1 MAAKVTTPGSRPGAR
16 RPRRGRDTRGQI
28 VEASLRLFS
37 ERGFARTTVRDIARE
52 VGITDAAI
60 YYHFASK
67 RDLLEA
73 LYEEK
78 GIAPALQELERISSD
93 LPLRE
98 TLMGI
103 ARATML
109 VMQDSRDFLRLVSM
123 EAMSGEPSALE
134 VNKSVAERW
143 ERGLAGL
150 LRSYMKAGKVR
161 PVDADLAARLMVDV
175 VTSAFQD
182 DVLGRYGPSNCESG
196 QLSEPLEA
204 YLTASLDNILC
215 GLLPRSSGE

>member
-1 MAAKVTTPGSRPGAR
+1 MTVKSTRPTLRSGAR

-28 VEASLRLFS
+28 VDAALRLFS
-37 ERGFARTTVRDIARE
+37 ERGYARTTVRDIARE

-73 LYEEK
+73 LFEEK
-78 GIAPALQELERISSD
+78 GIMPALQELERIPTD

-103 ARATML
+103 ARGAMV
-109 VMQDSRDFLRLVSM
+109 VMQASREFLRLVFM
-123 EAMSGEPSALE
+123 EALSGEPGALE
-134 VNKSVAERW
+134 VNRRVSERW

-150 LRSYMKAGKVR
+150 LRAYMQAGDVR
-161 PVDADLAARLMVDV
+161 LVDADLAARQMISV
-175 VTSAFQD
+175 VSGAFQD
-182 DVLGRYGPSNCESG
+182 DLLGLYGPSNYEG
-196 QLSEPLEA
+196 GELSEALEA
-204 YLTASLDNILC
+204 YLEASLDIMLC
-215 GLLPRSSGE
+215 GLLPRSTVE